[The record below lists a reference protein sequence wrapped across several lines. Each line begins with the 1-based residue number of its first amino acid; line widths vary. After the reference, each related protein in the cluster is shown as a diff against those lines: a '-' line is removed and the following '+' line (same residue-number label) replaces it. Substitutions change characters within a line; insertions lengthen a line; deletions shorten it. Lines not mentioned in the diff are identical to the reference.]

1 MFLSSVLHSNHPI
14 HPSLES
20 FHLKHKKKNET
31 SNESEVIEFSRQKFS
46 LVFFLSQNIEMHKKV
61 FVIVYSI
68 MKRQGQTE
76 SK

>member
-20 FHLKHKKKNET
+20 FHLKQNKNET
-31 SNESEVIEFSRQKFS
+31 SNESEVIEFSRQK
-46 LVFFLSQNIEMHKKV
+46 FFLSQNIEMHKKV

>member
-20 FHLKHKKKNET
+20 FHLKQNKNET
-31 SNESEVIEFSRQKFS
+31 SNESEVIEFSRQK
-46 LVFFLSQNIEMHKKV
+46 FFLSQNIEMHKKV

-68 MKRQGQTE
+68 MKSQGQTE

>member
-20 FHLKHKKKNET
+20 FHLKKKNEI

>member
-20 FHLKHKKKNET
+20 FHLKQNKNET
-31 SNESEVIEFSRQKFS
+31 SNESEVIEFSRQK
-46 LVFFLSQNIEMHKKV
+46 FFLSQNIEMHKKV

-68 MKRQGQTE
+68 MKKQGQTE

>member
-20 FHLKHKKKNET
+20 FHLKQKKNET

-46 LVFFLSQNIEMHKKV
+46 LLFFLSQNIEMHKK
-61 FVIVYSI
+61 SI
-68 MKRQGQTE
+68 RNCVQYYEEARPNRK
-76 SK
+76 

>member
-20 FHLKHKKKNET
+20 FHLKQNKNET

-61 FVIVYSI
+61 FVTVYSI

>member
-20 FHLKHKKKNET
+20 FHLKQNKNET
-31 SNESEVIEFSRQKFS
+31 SNESEVIEFSRQT
-46 LVFFLSQNIEMHKKV
+46 FFLSQNIEMHKKV

-68 MKRQGQTE
+68 MKRQGKTE

>member
-20 FHLKHKKKNET
+20 FHLKQNKNET
-31 SNESEVIEFSRQKFS
+31 SNESEVIEFSRQK
-46 LVFFLSQNIEMHKKV
+46 FFLSQNIEMHKKV

-68 MKRQGQTE
+68 MRRQGQTE

>member
-20 FHLKHKKKNET
+20 FHLKQNKNET
-31 SNESEVIEFSRQKFS
+31 SNESEVIEFSRQK
-46 LVFFLSQNIEMHKKV
+46 FFLSQNIEMHKKV

-68 MKRQGQTE
+68 MKTQGQTE

>member
-1 MFLSSVLHSNHPI
+1 MFLSYVLHSNHPI

-20 FHLKHKKKNET
+20 FHLKQNKNET

-46 LVFFLSQNIEMHKKV
+46 LSQNIEMHKKV

>member
-1 MFLSSVLHSNHPI
+1 MFLSSVLHSNHPTGI
-14 HPSLES
+14 VSS
-20 FHLKHKKKNET
+20 KTKKKET

-46 LVFFLSQNIEMHKKV
+46 LVFFLSQNIEMHKKK

>member
-20 FHLKHKKKNET
+20 FHLKKKNET
-31 SNESEVIEFSRQKFS
+31 SNESEVIEFSRQK
-46 LVFFLSQNIEMHKKV
+46 FFLSQNIEMHKKV

>member
-20 FHLKHKKKNET
+20 FHLKQNKNET
-31 SNESEVIEFSRQKFS
+31 SNESEVIKFSRQK
-46 LVFFLSQNIEMHKKV
+46 FFLSQNIEMHKKV

>member
-20 FHLKHKKKNET
+20 FHLKQNKNET

-46 LVFFLSQNIEMHKKV
+46 LSQNIEMHKKV

>member
-14 HPSLES
+14 HPSRES
-20 FHLKHKKKNET
+20 FHLKQNKNET
-31 SNESEVIEFSRQKFS
+31 SNESEVIEFSRQK
-46 LVFFLSQNIEMHKKV
+46 FFLSQNIEMHKKV

>member
-20 FHLKHKKKNET
+20 FHLKKKKNET

-46 LVFFLSQNIEMHKKV
+46 LVFFLSQNIEMHKK
-61 FVIVYSI
+61 SI
-68 MKRQGQTE
+68 RNCVQNYEEARPNRK
-76 SK
+76 